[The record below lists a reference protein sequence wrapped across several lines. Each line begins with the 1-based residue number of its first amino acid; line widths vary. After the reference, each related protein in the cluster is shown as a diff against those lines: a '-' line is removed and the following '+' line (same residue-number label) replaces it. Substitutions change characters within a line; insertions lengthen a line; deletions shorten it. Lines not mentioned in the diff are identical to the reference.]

1 MCVSF
6 GARSLSDRP
15 RRGLI
20 TATMWDSKEVS
31 ASSQRQTFCAFD
43 NNPKTSWPGRFLSE
57 VVFSRSLP
65 GSTVDYTALRWN
77 ILDSIGENM
86 FPEDVP
92 QSDLG
97 FIVTIG

>member
-1 MCVSF
+1 MCELWSEVTV
-6 GARSLSDRP
+6 RSP

-20 TATMWDSKEVS
+20 IATMWDSVEVN

-43 NNPKTSWPGRFLSE
+43 NNPKTSWPGGFLSE

-65 GSTVDYTALRWN
+65 GLTVAYAALRWN
-77 ILDSIGENM
+77 ILDSTGENM

-92 QSDLG
+92 QSDLR
-97 FIVTIG
+97 FIITIG